1 MASPPTTLAHA
12 PFLRRAAIK
21 RPCVQVM
28 RLCVASVATLSQDPD
43 APFRA
48 LAYVQA
54 LQVTS
59 PVLALLLR
67 TAVM

>member
-1 MASPPTTLAHA
+1 
-12 PFLRRAAIK
+12 
-21 RPCVQVM
+21 M
-28 RLCVASVATLSQDPD
+28 RLCVASVATLSQDPG

-59 PVLALLLR
+59 SVRALRLR
-67 TAVM
+67 MPAM

>member
-1 MASPPTTLAHA
+1 
-12 PFLRRAAIK
+12 
-21 RPCVQVM
+21 M

-54 LQVTS
+54 LQVGCSMPAAAACET
-59 PVLALLLR
+59 
-67 TAVM
+67 

>member
-1 MASPPTTLAHA
+1 MASPQPTLAHT
-12 PFLRRAAIK
+12 PFLCRAAIT

-59 PVLALLLR
+59 SVLALLLR
-67 TAVM
+67 IPVM